1 MRRIAI
7 LVPLACALLATS
19 APAQV
24 KEFEVRQVGNLRV
37 KLGAEYTPHTLPR
50 KRPAPISVEVVGA
63 ISTTDGSHPPALRWL
78 ELFVNRNGRISTE
91 GLPFCT
97 SPQLQSTTTEQAL
110 ARCKDARVGRGSFQA
125 QLALGGEKDIPAT
138 GTMLAFNSRH
148 KGKPALLLHLFIGVP
163 VRVTM
168 IIPITIGHREEGQ
181 FGTVLRA
188 RIPKLGGGLGSVTE
202 IDLKLGRRYGFGGK
216 RRSYLSAACG
226 APNGLPG
233 AVFPL
238 LRGGFRFEGHPEVNE
253 AVVKDCTVAS
263 PGRGR

>member
-7 LVPLACALLATS
+7 LVPLACAVLAAS
-19 APAQV
+19 APAKV

-50 KRPAPISVEVVGA
+50 KQPAPIDVEVIGA
-63 ISTTDGSHPPALRWL
+63 ISTTDGSHPPALRRL
-78 ELFVNRNGRISTE
+78 ELFVNRNGRISTA
-91 GLPFCT
+91 GLPVCT
-97 SPQLQSTTTEQAL
+97 SPQLQSTTSAQAL

-148 KGKPALLLHLFIGVP
+148 QGKPALLLHLFIGVP

-168 IIPITIGHREEGQ
+168 IIPITIGHRREGQ

-202 IDLKLGRRYGFGGK
+202 IDLKLGRRYGFRGR

-226 APNGLPG
+226 APSGLPG

-238 LRGGFRFEGHPEVNE
+238 LRGSFRFEAHPEVKE
-253 AVVKDCTVAS
+253 AVIKDCTVAV
-263 PGRGR
+263 